1 MGTHPQGVASIGYL
15 FEIHTQ
21 NGFLVDEMSDGA
33 LSMCLKCFMDLEG
46 LMTQA
51 ETLSDKLFSK
61 MPRIPWCFAGWGFG
75 WVFSE
80 IMYIKPPVDLS
91 AGRGPEAF
99 LCYDASTIVVAVL
112 IALAAFFF
120 PDGLLPL
127 KRRRAWFIA
136 SAGAFCAS
144 ILLNFAVFVGIVTT
158 APFVWA
164 AALFAGV
171 GSATSYALWGEL
183 FGCLPPVR
191 MVATYVAGAVLRYVL
206 IWILSPLPPDRL
218 LPCMLV
224 VAVLTLVTLRMA
236 YRKLSPEDLPSSPIG
251 RFSFPSKP
259 MVVIAL
265 CAFTFAMLMSF
276 VGDDLGVNGNPGV
289 LVAAALVAFIIS
301 RKGEDFNF
309 SSSWALSL
317 LSMLV
322 ALIPFGRIS
331 SDVLF
336 VSGVFGSLAYTLY
349 LMLTSVIFANLS
361 FRYAVS
367 AAWLFS
373 IEIATRLIFAHAG
386 SYVGDS
392 LQGVIGSGPSM
403 MVVVACSIPVAA
415 FAVAMLIVFS
425 SKGLNS
431 DWGVVLTK
439 PFSKDYELA
448 LEKSRLGIR
457 CREVSGV
464 NGLTSREE
472 EILLLLW
479 RKKRPADIATD
490 MNLSV
495 STVRTHVKHI
505 YAKLNVHSS
514 KELLGL
520 IEVDE

>member
-1 MGTHPQGVASIGYL
+1 
-15 FEIHTQ
+15 
-21 NGFLVDEMSDGA
+21 
-33 LSMCLKCFMDLEG
+33 
-46 LMTQA
+46 MTQPK
-51 ETLSDKLFSK
+51 TLSDKLFGK
-61 MPRIPWCFAGWGFG
+61 VPRIPWCYAGWGFG

-80 IMYIKPPVDLS
+80 IMYIKPPVDFS
-91 AGRGPEAF
+91 AGHGPEAF
-99 LCYDASTIVVAVL
+99 LCYDVSTIVVAIL
-112 IALAAFFF
+112 IAFAAFFF

-127 KRRRAWFIA
+127 KRRRVWFIA

-144 ILLNFAVFVGIVTT
+144 VLLNFAVFAGIVTA

-191 MVATYVAGAVLRYVL
+191 MVATYVAGVVLRYIL
-206 IWILSPLPPDRL
+206 IWILSPLPSDRL

-224 VAVLTLVTLRMA
+224 VAVLTLVTLCMA
-236 YRKLSPEDLPSSPIG
+236 YRELSSEDLPSSPIG

-265 CAFTFAMLMSF
+265 CAFAFAMLMSF
-276 VGDDLGVNGNPGV
+276 VGNDLGVNGNPGV
-289 LVAAALVAFIIS
+289 LAAAALVAFVIS

-309 SSSWALSL
+309 ASLWTLSL
-317 LSMLV
+317 VFMLG
-322 ALIPFGRIS
+322 ALIPFGKIS

-392 LQGVIGSGPSM
+392 LQGVIGGGPSM
-403 MVVVACSIPVAA
+403 MAVVACSIPAAA

-439 PFSKDYELA
+439 PFSRDYELA

-457 CREVSGV
+457 CREVSRA

>member
-1 MGTHPQGVASIGYL
+1 
-15 FEIHTQ
+15 
-21 NGFLVDEMSDGA
+21 
-33 LSMCLKCFMDLEG
+33 MCLKRLTDLEG
-46 LMTQA
+46 LMAQV
-51 ETLSDKLFSK
+51 ETLSDKLLGK
-61 MPRIPWCFAGWGFG
+61 VPRIPWCFAGWGFG

-80 IMYIKPPVDLS
+80 ILYIKPPVDFS
-91 AGRGPEAF
+91 AGHGSEAF
-99 LCYDASTIVVAVL
+99 LCYDAATIVVAVL

-127 KRRRAWFIA
+127 KRRRAWFIV
-136 SAGAFCAS
+136 SVGAFCAS
-144 ILLNFAVFVGIVTT
+144 VLLNFAVLVGTVTAT
-158 APFVWA
+158 PFVWA
-164 AALFAGV
+164 AAIFAGV

-191 MVATYVAGAVLRYVL
+191 MVATYVAGVVLRYVL

-224 VAVLTLVTLRMA
+224 VAVLALATLRMA
-236 YRKLSPEDLPSSPIG
+236 YRELSPEDLPSSPIG
-251 RFSFPSKP
+251 RFSFPLKP

-265 CAFTFAMLMSF
+265 CAFAFAMLMSF
-276 VGDDLGVNGNPGV
+276 AGDDLGVNGNPGV
-289 LVAAALVAFIIS
+289 LAAAALVAFVIS

-309 SSSWALSL
+309 SSLWTLSL
-317 LSMLV
+317 LFMFAALV
-322 ALIPFGRIS
+322 PFGRIS
-331 SDVLF
+331 SDMLF

-373 IEIATRLIFAHAG
+373 TEIATRLIFAHAG
-386 SYVGDS
+386 SYAGDS
-392 LQGVIGSGPSM
+392 LQEIIGGEPSVM
-403 MVVVACSIPVAA
+403 MVVACAIPVVA

-425 SKGLNS
+425 SKGLDS

-439 PFSKDYELA
+439 PVSKDYELA

-457 CREVSGV
+457 CREVSKV

-520 IEVDE
+520 IEIGE